1 MVLAFQGLFR
11 SQSTLARQLRIKSS
25 FGISA
30 RAIERLASREV
41 AITYREGTLEQLQ
54 AWLTSGVPVIVFV
67 QVEELAYWRRE
78 SFQHAV
84 VVVQLEESTIW
95 LLDPDWDSTPIAVP
109 LDEFILAWDRMD
121 YLYAAVVVHS

>member
-11 SQSTLARQLRIKSS
+11 SQSTLARQ
-25 FGISA
+25 
-30 RAIERLASREV
+30 LASREV